1 MEGFD
6 DKTGTPPAT
15 AAEGESI
22 LCNIK
27 SSEAIRRL
35 CCSMV
40 SEDNKAPTAVRIE
53 AELQP
58 ARLAPTIAVVADQ
71 TVKSPTLSLGTRMG
85 SLLSGEPGSFDVLCG
100 RGRAIQEHPGNQI
113 LRQVVDLQSKK
124 YHGANRKD
132 KRATAEEIVKA
143 MQANG
148 NRFLKQDNEA
158 ECWEEVDNEV
168 AKDKVCHCFRSR
180 SRVLKS
186 SSTATSGEDLP
197 AYRLGNVDHIIDRS
211 HQLPIV
217 KLQASGF
224 PPTLASHS
232 DPSYIPPPARF
243 SSMAADTRWFSPSS
257 PHDDTLS
264 DSQAFWQRDH
274 S

>member
-1 MEGFD
+1 
-6 DKTGTPPAT
+6 
-15 AAEGESI
+15 
-22 LCNIK
+22 
-27 SSEAIRRL
+27 
-35 CCSMV
+35 MV

-71 TVKSPTLSLGTRMG
+71 TVKSPTSSLGTRMG
-85 SLLSGEPGSFDVLCG
+85 SLLSGEPRTFDVLCG

-132 KRATAEEIVKA
+132 KRAAAEEIVKA

-158 ECWEEVDNEV
+158 ECWEEVDDEV

-180 SRVLKS
+180 SRVAKS
-186 SSTATSGEDLP
+186 SSTATSEEGLP
-197 AYRLGNVDHIIDRS
+197 AYRLGNPRREPMALAPESRFPSTMPTTVDHIIGRNY
-211 HQLPIV
+211 QLPIA

-224 PPTLASHS
+224 PPTEHIPPSLASHS
-232 DPSYIPPPARF
+232 DPSYIPPPSRF
-243 SSMAADTRWFSPSS
+243 SSMAADTRWSSPLS

-264 DSQAFWQRDH
+264 GTQGFWQRDH